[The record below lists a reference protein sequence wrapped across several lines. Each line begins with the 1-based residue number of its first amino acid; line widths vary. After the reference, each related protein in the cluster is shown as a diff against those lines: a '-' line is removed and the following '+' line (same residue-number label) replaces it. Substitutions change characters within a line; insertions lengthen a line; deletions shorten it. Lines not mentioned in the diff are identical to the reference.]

1 MALAAACLEVDRGLQ
16 AAVIPILLPLRQAAP
31 LLLAVPL
38 QQLARQLFE
47 QMGDHRNRTQTLDQ
61 HIQRCNLDISLG
73 FPFLQYS

>member
-1 MALAAACLEVDRGLQ
+1 MLAAACPAVDGGLQ
-16 AAVIPILLPLRQAAP
+16 VVAIPILLPLRQAAP